1 MSKPLEI
8 VASIIELE
16 RLASP
21 HISVSGEQLCD
32 LRLDGGF
39 GIWIPAPEIS

>member
-1 MSKPLEI
+1 LSKLLEK
-8 VASIIELE
+8 VAGLIELE
-16 RLASP
+16 RLAAL
-21 HISVSGEQLCD
+21 HISVSGELYD